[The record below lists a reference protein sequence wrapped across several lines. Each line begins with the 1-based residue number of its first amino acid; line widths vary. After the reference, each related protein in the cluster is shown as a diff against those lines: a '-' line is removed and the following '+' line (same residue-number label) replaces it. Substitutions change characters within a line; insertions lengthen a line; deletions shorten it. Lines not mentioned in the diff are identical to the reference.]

1 MRKALWLAGEIE
13 TNCHQYWAAL
23 LAGKPVLLDDGQM
36 ASVLKRF
43 KSYGK
48 QAKDLEGVD
57 PAQLAVMMPVKRGDA
72 TEESS
77 PKTDKKK
84 PEKKKKAKVF

>member
-1 MRKALWLAGEIE
+1 M
-13 TNCHQYWAAL
+13 
-23 LAGKPVLLDDGQM
+23 LLDDGQM

-72 TEESS
+72 TEESA
-77 PKTDKKK
+77 PKADKKK